1 MFGKRIWNERVAE
14 VSIGAESKNLKMR
27 RLPPT
32 VSATVSKP
40 EKLALYNAEMTTPGR
55 GVTIARTVAAF
66 FLNLIAAILG
76 PVLLGGEI
84 FKRLIRTLFPSWSSI
99 SFAHRE
105 LLISVIFAAFAAL
118 CVSICW
124 STKTAKWVWI
134 VPLPMLLVRMVV
146 FALGH
151 HGSVMQDLDPGSHYY
166 GFWEHFFKPDLSKGF
181 REYTDFSVFTLEAV
195 RATTYSLAAWLL
207 PRWEWFRTHLLLPES
222 GPNESGPTMPAIWT
236 APKLP
241 SFSAANLLIGIN
253 VAVFVAMITSGVSA
267 FLPNGF
273 QIKAWGGVDSSALHG
288 EPWRLVTYSFLHWG
302 ILHLAS
308 NMISL
313 WWIGRVVERIVGPLV
328 LTGIYLLTA
337 IGAAAVRV
345 ATVDSLVV
353 YAGASGAILGIAG
366 FLIVAVF
373 YGNLKPPST
382 QLFYRRMAVFGVF
395 FLVSS
400 FSGLVVNIGHL
411 AGFVIG
417 MALGLVF
424 VKSLRVPS
432 SHTIFAATRLFEAR
446 EAIERHEFE
455 SAIQQLQGYLDD
467 YPNTADAHAL
477 LGYSFHGLERFED
490 AANQYKLA
498 LSLGCAYPELSR
510 NLATISASPDLS
522 DEMKQPQ

>member
-1 MFGKRIWNERVAE
+1 MEWSPSPPPKSFWICY
-14 VSIGAESKNLKMR
+14 SKNAAPIKFR
-27 RLPPT
+27 NR
-32 VSATVSKP
+32 KR
-40 EKLALYNAEMTTPGR
+40 LALYNAGMTTPGR
-55 GVTIARTVAAF
+55 GATIARTVAAF

-76 PVLLGGEI
+76 PVMLGGEI
-84 FKRLIRTLFPSWSSI
+84 FQRLVRTLFPSLSSI
-99 SFAHRE
+99 SFMAHRE
-105 LLISVIFAAFAAL
+105 LLISVVFAAFAAL

-124 STKTAKWVWI
+124 STKTARWVWI

-146 FALGH
+146 FALGS
-151 HGSVMQDLDPGSHYY
+151 HGSVMQDLDTSVHYY
-166 GFWEHFFKPDLSKGF
+166 GFWEHFFKPDLSKGL
-181 REYTDFSVFTLEAV
+181 REYTDFSVFTIGAV
-195 RATTYSLAAWLL
+195 RATTYSLMAWLL
-207 PRWEWFRTHLLLPES
+207 PRWEWFKTHLLLAES
-222 GPNESGPTMPAIWT
+222 GPNESEPTMPAMWT

-241 SFSAANLLIGIN
+241 WFSATNLLIGIN

-267 FLPNGF
+267 CWPNTF
-273 QIKAWGGVDSSALHG
+273 RIKAWGGVDSSALHG

-302 ILHLAS
+302 ILHLAG

-313 WWIGRVVERIVGPLV
+313 WWIGRVVERIFGPRV

-345 ATVDSLVV
+345 ASVDSLGVH
-353 YAGASGAILGIAG
+353 AGASGAILGIAG
-366 FLIVAVF
+366 FLLVAVF

-382 QLFYRRMAVFGVF
+382 QLFYRRMAVFGVLL
-395 FLVSS
+395 LVST
-400 FSGLVVNIGHL
+400 FPGLVVNVVHL

-432 SHTIFAATRLFEAR
+432 SHKMFAATQLFEAR

-467 YPNTADAHAL
+467 HPSTADAHAL
-477 LGYSFHGLERFED
+477 LGYSFHALERFED

-510 NLATISASPDLS
+510 NLATISASPDLP
-522 DEMKQPQ
+522 DEMKATAIGAKD